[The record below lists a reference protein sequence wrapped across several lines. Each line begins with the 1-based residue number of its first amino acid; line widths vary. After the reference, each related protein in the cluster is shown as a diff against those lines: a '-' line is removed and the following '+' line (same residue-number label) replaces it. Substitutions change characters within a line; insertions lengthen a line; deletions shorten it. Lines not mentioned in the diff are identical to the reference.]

1 MPETVIYGATQL
13 DRLVLTLAGFGYA
26 RGIGLDL
33 LVGKGRAGA
42 STAVAPADAPTL
54 EKGIRRM
61 LAVLADVNRRR
72 EMPIRLR
79 EQDSIIGRNEKRSV
93 YCHACRGESLA
104 VDPDGRL
111 FPCGQT
117 LGDEAFAAGT
127 VWQPQY
133 ERLAT
138 LRECKP
144 HGVSCA
150 ICDLET
156 VCPGDCPSR
165 LHYNRETNAELIC
178 SVYRTIWKN
187 GSSKLNHKRGKQTTN
202 K

>member
-1 MPETVIYGATQL
+1 L

-79 EQDSIIGRNEKRSV
+79 EQDSVIGRNEKRSV
-93 YCHACRGESLA
+93 YCHACRGESLS

-127 VWQPQY
+127 IWKPQY
-133 ERLAT
+133 ERLAA
-138 LRECKP
+138 LRECRP
-144 HGVSCA
+144 LGGVSCA
-150 ICDLET
+150 DCDLAT

-165 LHYNRETNAELIC
+165 LHYNRATNAGLIC
-178 SVYRTIWKN
+178 NVYRTIWEN
-187 GSSKLNHKRGKQTTN
+187 GSSKLNHKPRKQTTN
-202 K
+202 N